1 MRGSQSKKIKCDKLE
16 VVPIIGRGGSKHT
29 KQLRSNFDRLS
40 LLRTNADFG
49 APWKNEPPC
58 ENVVFSLP
66 YRI

>member
-1 MRGSQSKKIKCDKLE
+1 MEG
-16 VVPIIGRGGSKHT
+16 VPIIGRGGFDHT
-29 KQLRSNFDRLS
+29 RQLGNNFYRMS

-49 APWKNEPPC
+49 VPWKNEPPC